1 MMKLYLNRSG
11 TRSKF
16 MQSKEQVVIE
26 KAECY
31 NKYMGIE
38 TLSDRRP
45 SMSQDPNRVVVS
57 I

>member
-1 MMKLYLNRSG
+1 MKLYLNRSE

-16 MQSKEQVVIE
+16 MQSKEQLVTE

-31 NKYMGIE
+31 NKYMGTE
-38 TLSDRRP
+38 TRSDRLP
-45 SMSQDPNRVVVS
+45 SMSQDLNRVVVS